1 MVTDIRRGYPSKSG
15 DYPQRARDSLAGFK
29 SSMAWRYLQIGPT
42 LPPPALIENSVA
54 VGASTV
60 SILNTLDR
68 TLARPSGAAVHV
80 INGVVWCAWRRR
92 DGRTSNLWRVANA
105 TAHFTAM
112 DPGYCFQ
119 PSHPLNSH
127 PHPPVSVYV
136 SADAFV

>member
-1 MVTDIRRGYPSKSG
+1 MCFARSSFSRAVSGCVKSSLTHLIVVIDLWPAAMRLIDIRS
-15 DYPQRARDSLAGFK
+15 
-29 SSMAWRYLQIGPT
+29 T
-42 LPPPALIENSVA
+42 PPALIENSVA

-60 SILNTLDR
+60 SIPNTLDR
-68 TLARPSGAAVHV
+68 TPARPSGATVRV

-119 PSHPLNSH
+119 PSHPLSNH
-127 PHPPVSVYV
+127 PHPLVSVYV